1 MDGVLLGGQCVR
13 FYKQIT
19 DGYITAIGTG
29 RTGGETITRE
39 EYAAIVSAMAA
50 RPTPEDGRYYR
61 LTDRLTWESAELER
75 SGVYTRAELEEMS
88 NAELETIL
96 WQYGITA
103 NMTKANLIRLILSA
117 QGGDALV

>member
-1 MDGVLLGGQCVR
+1 MR
-13 FYKQIT
+13 YYKQT
-19 DGYITAIGTG
+19 ADGYITEIGTG
-29 RTGGETITRE
+29 RTGGETITQE
-39 EYAAIVSAMAA
+39 EYAAIVAAMAT
-50 RPTPEDGRYYR
+50 RPTPEDGHSYR
-61 LTDRLTWESAELER
+61 LTDRLTWESAEIER

-117 QGGDALV
+117 QGGGLDA

>member
-1 MDGVLLGGQCVR
+1 MR
-13 FYKQIT
+13 FYKQTT

-29 RTGGETITRE
+29 RTGGETITQE

-50 RPTPEDGRYYR
+50 RPTPEDGHCYR

-117 QGGDALV
+117 QGGDTLV